1 VKIMERKTSPVAVV
15 TGATAG
21 IGLATAAAFVKQGY
35 VVYGTSRWPPSSSP
49 SGVEMLACDVTS
61 DNSVASVI
69 AEVLRRSGRIDVLVN
84 NAGFGLIAGAEES
97 SIEQAKAVFDVNVF
111 GVMRMT
117 NHVLPGMRQQ
127 RSGRVINI
135 GSVVG
140 FLPAPYYAIYGAT
153 KHAIDGYSQTL
164 DHEVRGFG
172 IRVISIEP
180 AFTRT
185 SFETNLVAPD
195 RPLAIYDSVRNSII
209 ETSRQQ
215 LEKGDEPEVVAQ
227 VVLKAAQAAK
237 PRLRYPAGP
246 AARQLAL
253 VRRILPEGLFNSI
266 LRKQF
271 GLPK

>member
-1 VKIMERKTSPVAVV
+1 MKQKHSPVAIV

-21 IGLATAAAFVKQGY
+21 IGLATSNLLKKEGY
-35 VVYGTSRWPPSSSP
+35 TVYGTSRRPESDSQN
-49 SGVEMLACDVTS
+49 GIAMLACDVTS
-61 DNSVASVI
+61 DESVALVI
-69 AEVLRRSGRIDVLVN
+69 AEVLRRSGRIDLLVN

-97 SIEQAKAVFDVNVF
+97 SIEQAKSIFEVNVF
-111 GVMRMT
+111 GAMRMT
-117 NHVLPGMRQQ
+117 NHLLPVMRRQ
-127 RSGRVINI
+127 RNGRVINI
-135 GSVVG
+135 SSVVG
-140 FLPAPYYAIYGAT
+140 FVPAPYYAIYGAT

-172 IRVISIEP
+172 IRVISVEP

-195 RPLAIYDSVRNSII
+195 RPLAIYDSVRKSII

-215 LEKGDEPEVVAQ
+215 VEKGDKPEVVAQ
-227 VVLKAAQAAK
+227 VVLQAAQAAK

-253 VRRILPEGLFNSI
+253 MRRIVPEGIFNSI

-271 GLPK
+271 KLPA

>member
-1 VKIMERKTSPVAVV
+1 MNEKHSPVAIV

-21 IGLATAAAFVKQGY
+21 IGLATANLLKKEGY
-35 VVYGTSRWPPSSSP
+35 TVYGTSRRPESDSQN
-49 SGVEMLACDVTS
+49 GIAMLACDVTR
-61 DNSVASVI
+61 DVSVSSVI
-69 AEVLRRSGRIDVLVN
+69 EEVLRRSGRIDLLVN

-97 SIEQAKAVFDVNVF
+97 SIEQAKSVFDVNVF

-117 NHVLPGMRQQ
+117 NHVLPVMRRQGN
-127 RSGRVINI
+127 GRVINI
-135 GSVVG
+135 SSVVG

-153 KHAIDGYSQTL
+153 KHAIEGYSQTL

-185 SFETNLVAPD
+185 SFESNLVAPD
-195 RPLAIYDSVRNSII
+195 QPLAIYESARRAMID
-209 ETSRQQ
+209 TSRQQ
-215 LEKGDEPEVVAQ
+215 VEKGDEPEVVAQ
-227 VVLKAAQAAK
+227 VVLTAAKAAT

-246 AARQLAL
+246 AARQLDFMRKL
-253 VRRILPEGLFNSI
+253 VPEGIFNII

-271 GLPK
+271 KLPA

>member
-1 VKIMERKTSPVAVV
+1 
-15 TGATAG
+15 
-21 IGLATAAAFVKQGY
+21 
-35 VVYGTSRWPPSSSP
+35 
-49 SGVEMLACDVTS
+49 MLACDVTS
-61 DNSVASVI
+61 DESVALVI
-69 AEVLRRSGRIDVLVN
+69 AEVLRRSGRIDLLVN

-97 SIEQAKAVFDVNVF
+97 SIEQAKSIFEVNVF

-117 NHVLPGMRQQ
+117 NHVLPVMRQQ
-127 RSGRVINI
+127 RNGRVINI
-135 GSVVG
+135 SSVVG

-172 IRVISIEP
+172 IRV
-180 AFTRT
+180 FTRT

-195 RPLAIYDSVRNSII
+195 RPLAIYDSVRKSII

-215 LEKGDEPEVVAQ
+215 VEKGDEPEVVAQ
-227 VVLKAAQAAK
+227 VVLQAAQAAK

-253 VRRILPEGLFNSI
+253 MRRIVPEGIFNSI

-271 GLPK
+271 KLPA

>member
-1 VKIMERKTSPVAVV
+1 MNEKNSPVAIV

-21 IGLATAAAFVKQGY
+21 IGLATANLLKKEGHT
-35 VVYGTSRWPPSSSP
+35 VYGTSRRPQSESEN
-49 SGVEMLACDVTS
+49 GIAMLACDVTR
-61 DNSVASVI
+61 DESVSSVI
-69 AEVLRRSGRIDVLVN
+69 KEVLRRSGRIDLLVN

-97 SIEQAKAVFDVNVF
+97 SIEQAKSVFDVNVF

-117 NHVLPGMRQQ
+117 NHVLPIMRRQGN
-127 RSGRVINI
+127 GRVINI
-135 GSVVG
+135 SSVVG

-153 KHAIDGYSQTL
+153 KHAIEGYSQTL

-185 SFETNLVAPD
+185 SFESNLVAPD
-195 RPLAIYDSVRNSII
+195 QPLAIYESARRAMID
-209 ETSRQQ
+209 TSRQQ
-215 LEKGDEPEVVAQ
+215 VEKGDEPEIVAQ
-227 VVLKAAQAAK
+227 VVLTAAKAAK

-246 AARQLAL
+246 AARQLDFMRKL
-253 VRRILPEGLFNSI
+253 VPEGIFNII

-271 GLPK
+271 KLPA